1 MNPAE
6 LFRQETNTVQLA
18 PGDFLFR
25 EGEKG
30 DKMYVLLEG
39 EIDIF
44 LGDFVLETAGPGA
57 LLGEM
62 ALIDD
67 SPRTANAVAKTPS
80 PPGAN
85 RPAPVSFS
93 RSADT
98 AFCDACD
105 ENAGRSPASHERRDG
120 GAIAS
125 LERDA
130 ALLFRSRACGV
141 IFRRM
146 RIVAQYLLFAAIA
159 TTGCG
164 QQAPT
169 AADFAAQRQRMVEQQ
184 LKPRGI
190 KDERV
195 LAAMA
200 KVPREEFIPADAR
213 ADAYEDGPLPIG
225 YDQTIS
231 QPYIVAFMT
240 EQLRPKPSDRVLE
253 IGSGSGYQAAILAE
267 LVADVYTIEI
277 VEPLAKTAEATL
289 QRLGYK
295 NVHIKV
301 GDGYKGWPEE
311 APFDAIIVTCAPEK
325 VPQPLV
331 DQLKDGGRMV
341 IPVGERFA
349 QQLYLLE
356 KKNGQLKESATLPVR
371 FVPMLREAQK
381 K

>member
-1 MNPAE
+1 
-6 LFRQETNTVQLA
+6 
-18 PGDFLFR
+18 
-25 EGEKG
+25 
-30 DKMYVLLEG
+30 
-39 EIDIF
+39 
-44 LGDFVLETAGPGA
+44 
-57 LLGEM
+57 
-62 ALIDD
+62 
-67 SPRTANAVAKTPS
+67 
-80 PPGAN
+80 
-85 RPAPVSFS
+85 
-93 RSADT
+93 
-98 AFCDACD
+98 
-105 ENAGRSPASHERRDG
+105 
-120 GAIAS
+120 
-125 LERDA
+125 
-130 ALLFRSRACGV
+130 
-141 IFRRM
+141 M

-169 AADFAAQRQRMVEQQ
+169 AADLAAQRQRMVEQQ

-190 KDERV
+190 KEERV

-200 KVPREEFIPADAR
+200 KVPREEFVPADAR
-213 ADAYEDGPLPIG
+213 PTAYEDGPLPIG

-231 QPYIVAFMT
+231 QPYVVAFMT
-240 EQLRPKPSDRVLE
+240 DQLRPKQSDRVLE
-253 IGSGSGYQAAILAE
+253 IGSGSGYQAAILGE
-267 LVADVYTIEI
+267 LVAKVYTIEI
-277 VEPLAKTAEATL
+277 VEPLAKSAEATL
-289 QRLGYK
+289 QRLGYN
-295 NVHIKV
+295 NVHTKV

-356 KKNGQLKESATLPVR
+356 KKNGQLKESVTLPVR